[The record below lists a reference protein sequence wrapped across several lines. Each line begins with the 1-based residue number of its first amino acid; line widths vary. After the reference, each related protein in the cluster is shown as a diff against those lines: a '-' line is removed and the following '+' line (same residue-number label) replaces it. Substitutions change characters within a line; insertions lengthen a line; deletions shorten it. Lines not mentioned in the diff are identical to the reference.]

1 MKKTL
6 LSVATVTA
14 LTGVASSNI
23 SAADYTVESGDTLW
37 GLATEHGTT
46 VSALKEVNGLSS
58 DLIIEGE
65 QLSLEGKEEVKK
77 AETADDGTYVIQP
90 GDTLFKIGQKFNVEY
105 QQIMEWNNLSSDL
118 IFAGKTLI
126 VSGNAA
132 PAVEEQSEVLE
143 AAPVVE
149 EQSEVVEDTPVV
161 EEQSEVVE
169 TAPAVEETVENQ
181 TSSAVEQTEADRA
194 AEQAEA
200 EQAAAEQRAAEQAE
214 AEQAAAEQRAAEQAE
229 VEETTVEQPSAPA
242 AQQNNDR
249 AAEQAEAERQQRI
262 EQREAEQAKAQK
274 QETEKAQSQQVSNVG
289 GNAASV
295 AHSVAAGKSYVYG
308 ANTSTAVDCSALSQ
322 QFMKAFKGVNLPRT
336 AAGQMA
342 AGTQVSNP
350 QPGDLVFF
358 NGGSHVG
365 IYIGNGQMVDALNP
379 SEGVGQRA
387 VSYVHGSIDGYFRY

>member
-143 AAPVVE
+143 AA
-149 EQSEVVEDTPVV
+149 PVV

>member
-132 PAVEEQSEVLE
+132 PA
-143 AAPVVE
+143 VE